1 MEGVMGLTV
10 REGNQHCSWQK
21 KPTIFQKLFIFKR
34 GEQED
39 VSDTPPLTYHPH
51 PTAYFLYE
59 KRDDE
64 GTTHILVST
73 SKSY

>member
-1 MEGVMGLTV
+1 MEEKTAV
-10 REGNQHCSWQK
+10 
-21 KPTIFQKLFIFKR
+21 FQKLVIFKR

-39 VSDTPPLTYHPH
+39 VSDTPPLTYFPH
-51 PTAYFLYE
+51 PTAYLLYE

-64 GTTHILVST
+64 GTTHILANT